1 MQQGQSK
8 KAGGKAPPRH
18 RKKRFLCR
26 FWDHPG
32 PKIDEFEGLGCPG
45 GPGNL
50 SKSWAAEPHRDIAK
64 QLFICRFWG
73 SPGPKKKTAFFSAFF
88 WATKT
93 KKSMILGVWAA
104 PGSRETFQ
112 KSEGKPHRDI
122 AKQFVL
128 CHFLGCQGLKPT

>member
-1 MQQGQSK
+1 MSLLGQ
-8 KAGGKAPPRH
+8 
-18 RKKRFLCR
+18 
-26 FWDHPG
+26 PG
-32 PKIDEFEGLGCPG
+32 PQKENSFFFLLFLG
-45 GPGNL
+45 
-50 SKSWAAEPHRDIAK
+50 
-64 QLFICRFWG
+64 
-73 SPGPKKKTAFFSAFF
+73 
-88 WATKT
+88 ATKT